1 MEENK
6 KPFRLRMN
14 LFDGIVLVII
24 LAVGLFLLW
33 TQFRP
38 EEEPASSEW
47 VPVRY
52 SVRLNQVLEGT
63 SELIQPGDP
72 LEYTLEDAQLGTVVS
87 VESAPCITTGLDEEA
102 LTTIA
107 SVLPGYESVDLVV
120 DAMCEEED
128 YCLRAGGVV
137 VLRTGDQLYIR
148 GPQFAAVGT
157 ITEIERRDEA

>member
-102 LTTIA
+102 LTTIS
-107 SVLPGYESVDLVV
+107 SVLPCYESVDLVV

>member
-102 LTTIA
+102 LTTISSA
-107 SVLPGYESVDLVV
+107 LPGYESVDLVV

>member
-1 MEENK
+1 MEDNK

-38 EEEPASSEW
+38 EKEPASSEW

-102 LTTIA
+102 LTTISSA
-107 SVLPGYESVDLVV
+107 LPGYESVDLVV